1 MSGEQQV
8 ATTITFD
15 ATLNAII
22 IQPNAI
28 SILQTVTIDLSARIQ
43 ANYVATKHQKALEQ
57 LNDAHIDDL
66 LKDHLL
72 NIVNTQTSM
81 IRVQIA
87 FDTEC

>member
-1 MSGEQQV
+1 MV
-8 ATTITFD
+8 
-15 ATLNAII
+15 
-22 IQPNAI
+22 
-28 SILQTVTIDLSARIQ
+28 DLSARIQ
-43 ANYVATKHQKALEQ
+43 ANYVATKQQKALEH

-66 LKDHLL
+66 LKNHLL